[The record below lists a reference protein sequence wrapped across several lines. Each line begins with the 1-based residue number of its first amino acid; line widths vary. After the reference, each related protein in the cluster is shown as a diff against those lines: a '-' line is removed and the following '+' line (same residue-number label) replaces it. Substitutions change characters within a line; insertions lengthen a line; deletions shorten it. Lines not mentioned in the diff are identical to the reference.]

1 MSSRSTG
8 PWLALIA
15 ATFGWLFDGFEMG
28 IFSVVGKDAL
38 GELLGTAH
46 KHDIDPWFGIITALF
61 LVGAAAGGVLFGWLG
76 DRLGRVRA
84 MSLSILAY
92 ALCTGGCGLAQSPL
106 QLAGLRFLAALGMGG
121 EWALGVALVME
132 VWPQGEKRLPLGISV
147 RAALAGVIGAAAN
160 LGFALVALLSVG
172 LTSILGD
179 LRELFIRL
187 NISDAVI
194 HQLLGHNGW
203 RLLMLVGITPAIL
216 IFFLRLFVPESGKW
230 LHEQQEGRTSHWA
243 SRDLITVILGTITA
257 VAVIFLWKPDYFLVP
272 VLVSTPFTPI
282 TIFVLSVSHYD
293 YSFLVRILG
302 TLFGLLIIVLTYLY
316 PVHRYLVR
324 CRTASHQHRVLIRRM
339 LLAALLSGIA
349 LLGTWGSIQW
359 APQWVGQSVAPNDPT
374 AKGWTQFCSAMGAV
388 FGTVVAAWMGDWF
401 GRRKAYFLL
410 CVFALGSTWGFYLLN
425 DKFNAPFLIWVFA
438 AGWFVGSFY
447 GLIPLYFPEL
457 FPTSV
462 RAISQGFGY
471 NFGRILAAIGTVQTG
486 VLVKN
491 VFHDRIDTACA
502 VMACIYFVGMAV
514 IWIAPETSK
523 LPE

>member
-1 MSSRSTG
+1 MPPRRTG
-8 PWLALIA
+8 LWLALIA
-15 ATFGWLFDGFEMG
+15 ATLGWLFDGFEMG

-38 GELLGTAH
+38 GELLSTTH
-46 KHDIDPWFGIITALF
+46 KHDIDLWFGIITALF
-61 LVGAAAGGVLFGWLG
+61 LIGAAAGGVLFGWLG

-132 VWPQGEKRLPLGISV
+132 IWPHGEKMLPIGVSV

-160 LGFALVALLSVG
+160 LGFALVALLTVG
-172 LTSILGD
+172 LVTILGD
-179 LRELFIRL
+179 LRALAVSV
-187 NISDAVI
+187 NISNGAIDF
-194 HQLLGHNGW
+194 LLRNNGW
-203 RLLMLVGITPAIL
+203 RLMMMVGVTPAL
-216 IFFLRLFVPESGKW
+216 LTFFLRLFVPESEKW
-230 LHEQQEGRTSHWA
+230 LQEKKEGRTTYWA
-243 SRDLITVILGTITA
+243 SRDLLG
-257 VAVIFLWKPDYFLVP
+257 
-272 VLVSTPFTPI
+272 VL
-282 TIFVLSVSHYD
+282 
-293 YSFLVRILG
+293 LG
-302 TLFGLLIIVLTYLY
+302 TLATVGIVLLWVPDYEFALPLQIAGTLAGLLLTILGFLY
-316 PVHRYLVR
+316 PVSRYFFRAGIPIQERRFLF
-324 CRTASHQHRVLIRRM
+324 RRM
-339 LLAALLSGIA
+339 LLAALLSGLA

-374 AKGWTQFCSAMGAV
+374 AKGWTQFFSAMGAV

-425 DKFNAPFLIWVFA
+425 DKFNASFLIWVFV

-447 GLIPLYFPEL
+447 GWIPLYFPEL

-491 VFHDRIDTACA
+491 VFQDRIDIACA

-523 LPE
+523 QGLPE